1 MSNLCNNC
9 GFLLKQGAFN
19 CSKCK
24 FVIESKSA
32 NEPPINSWVKEFGKE
47 AKVSNKNKGPAKFSP
62 AVIGYNLLVLS
73 VVSATGA
80 FFYFFRDFLSKFPA
94 PANTFLLVSLVLAMI
109 YFSNHPQ
116 DIEVFI
122 GSPREVKEKREY
134 YRFLTSGF
142 MHVNF
147 IHILFNGLALYS
159 FGGGAES
166 LLRRYYP
173 EYGSLIYL
181 FIFLVGLILADLPT
195 YFKEN
200 NNTQYRA
207 LGASGAVS
215 LVLGLYLTHYPN
227 TMVLVFFIPMKGWV
241 FLFAFL
247 AISLFLSVKANKKAD
262 RLLSLG
268 GSNPIGHLTHFTGAI
283 IGVVIAFWLMLFG

>member
-1 MSNLCNNC
+1 MSKSCSNC
-9 GFLLKQGAFN
+9 GFLLREGAFN
-19 CSKCK
+19 CPKCK

-32 NEPPINSWVKEFGKE
+32 NEPPIDSWVKEFSKE
-47 AKVSNKNKGPAKFSP
+47 SKASNKRKRPAKPSP
-62 AVIGYNLLVLS
+62 TGIGYNLLVLA
-73 VVSATGA
+73 VGSASGA
-80 FFYFFRDFLSKFPA
+80 FFYFFREILNKFPA
-94 PANTFLLVSLVLAMI
+94 PVNTFLLVSLVLAMI

-122 GSPREVKEKREY
+122 GSPSEVKEKREY

-147 IHILFNGLALYS
+147 MHILFNGLALYS

-247 AISLFLSVKANKKAD
+247 TLSLFLSVKANKKAD

>member
-1 MSNLCNNC
+1 MSNLCSNC
-9 GFLLKQGAFN
+9 GFLLKDGAFN

-24 FVIESKSA
+24 FVIDNNSA
-32 NEPPINSWVKEFGKE
+32 NERPIDSWVKEFRKE
-47 AKVSNKNKGPAKFSP
+47 RKDSSKKKGPAKYSP
-62 AVIGYNLLVLS
+62 TGIGYNLLVLS
-73 VVSATGA
+73 LVSATGA

-122 GSPREVKEKREY
+122 GSPSEVREKREY

-147 IHILFNGLALYS
+147 MHIFFNGLALYS

-166 LLRRYYP
+166 LLSSYYP

-195 YFKEN
+195 YFREK

-215 LVLGLYLTHYPN
+215 LVLGLYLAHYPN

>member
-1 MSNLCNNC
+1 MSNTCINC
-9 GFLLKQGAFN
+9 GFFLREGAFN

-47 AKVSNKNKGPAKFSP
+47 AKVFNKKKGPAKFSP
-62 AVIGYNLLVLS
+62 AGIGYNLLVLLM
-73 VVSATGA
+73 VSATLA
-80 FFYFFRDFLSKFPA
+80 FFYFFRDFLNKFPA
-94 PANTFLLVSLVLAMI
+94 PANTFLLISLVLAMI
-109 YFSNHPQ
+109 YFSNHPEE
-116 DIEVFI
+116 IETFI
-122 GSPREVKEKREY
+122 GSPSEVKEKREY

-147 IHILFNGLALYS
+147 MHIFFNGLALYS

-173 EYGSLIYL
+173 EYGSFVYIL
-181 FIFLVGLILADLPT
+181 IFLIGLILADLPI
-195 YFKEN
+195 YFKESN
-200 NNTQYRA
+200 NRQYKA

>member
-1 MSNLCNNC
+1 MGNSCSNC
-9 GFLLKQGAFN
+9 GFLLREGAFN

-24 FVIESKSA
+24 FVIENKSA
-32 NEPPINSWVKEFGKE
+32 NEPPIDSWVKEFSKE
-47 AKVSNKNKGPAKFSP
+47 SKASNKRKRPAKPSP
-62 AVIGYNLLVLS
+62 TVIGYNLLVLA
-73 VVSATGA
+73 VASASLA
-80 FFYFFRDFLSKFPA
+80 LFYFFREILNKFPA
-94 PANTFLLVSLVLAMI
+94 PANTLLLISLVLVMI
-109 YFSNHPQ
+109 YFSNHPEE
-116 DIEVFI
+116 IEVFV
-122 GSPREVKEKREY
+122 GSPSEVNGKREY

-147 IHILFNGLALYS
+147 MHIFFNGLALYS

-173 EYGSLIYL
+173 EYGSFLYLI
-181 FIFLVGLILADLPT
+181 IFLLGLILADLPT
-195 YFKEN
+195 YFKEK

-215 LVLGLYLTHYPN
+215 LVLGLYLAHYPN
-227 TMVLVFFIPMKGWV
+227 TTVLVFFIPMKGWV

-283 IGVVIAFWLMLFG
+283 IGVVLAFWLMLFG